1 MKRIVT
7 FSTEKD
13 GRKRVQ
19 SISAPVNENKI
30 DNLSNNMG
38 FIDAGYTDPAPVE
51 GKKIALY
58 YNSDSELIEVEY
70 SDIEFEAEI
79 IAELRHKYPLK
90 ELLKLSGI
98 SRSTYYYY
106 LKKKN
111 KDKYVCEKQEIR

>member
-7 FSTEKD
+7 FSVEKD

-19 SISAPVNENKI
+19 SISAPINENKI

-58 YNSDSELIEVEY
+58 YDSDSELIEVKY
-70 SDIEFEAEI
+70 SDIEFED
-79 IAELRHKYPLK
+79 
-90 ELLKLSGI
+90 LSPM
-98 SRSTYYYY
+98 SRIDV
-106 LKKKN
+106 LKKENAQLKADN
-111 KDKYVCEKQEIR
+111 DLAQEAIMELYELMVGGE